1 MPEHKNIIDAERHP
15 VKGASSAV
23 AGQVYSAI
31 APDDIRF
38 VYPNSLINIGLG
50 PSIEASSTAIQTPTA
65 SDTAYTVLYGAG
77 VDTTDVNISTAGLIT
92 FKTKG
97 LYFITFSFN
106 FGRTANT
113 GTSILAARLLLNN
126 AQIGF
131 TQTASI
137 DVSKSTVPNH
147 VTLLRSV
154 PATSTMSVQLVRS
167 SLGASDGGLYPVNPT
182 VAGWSVSPSAAVRIQ
197 RVVGGE

>member
-15 VKGASSAV
+15 VKGASSAIT
-23 AGQVYSAI
+23 GQVYSAI

-50 PSIEASSTAIQTPTA
+50 PSIEASSTAVQTPTA
-65 SDTAYTVLYGAG
+65 SDTPYTVLYGAG

-92 FKTKG
+92 FKTAG

-106 FGRTANT
+106 FGRTTNT
-113 GTSILAARLLLNN
+113 GTSILAARLLLNS
-126 AQIGF
+126 AQVGF

-137 DVSKSTVPNH
+137 DASKSTVPNH

-154 PATSTMSVQLVRS
+154 TAASTMSVQLIRS
-167 SLGASDGGLYPVNPT
+167 SLGAADGGLYPVNPT
-182 VAGWSVSPSAAVRIQ
+182 VAGWAISPSAAVRIQ
-197 RVVGGE
+197 RVVGGA